1 MQVTRRSALV
11 AGGLA
16 AAAAL
21 LPSTPSWAALTSA
34 GRAGFE
40 ASVGRTVV
48 LRTPSGRVR
57 AVVSGV
63 RDIIGFPAG
72 SPAGYSVLFTPTAR
86 VPDGIYRIVGDRL
99 GSATL
104 FLANVG
110 QARTRSL
117 EAVVST
123 SAS

>member
-1 MQVTRRSALV
+1 M
-11 AGGLA
+11 
-16 AAAAL
+16 
-21 LPSTPSWAALTSA
+21 
-34 GRAGFE
+34 
-40 ASVGRTVV
+40 

-86 VPDGIYRIVGDRL
+86 VPDGIYRIAGDRL

-110 QARTRSL
+110 HGEDAQPGSSRQHVGVLSQTRR
-117 EAVVST
+117 
-123 SAS
+123 